1 VLLQDVRYAIRSL
14 WHAKGFA
21 TVAIVC
27 LGFGVGL
34 NTTIFSIV
42 DGVLLKPFPYRDP
55 DQIVNVAGTNQ
66 RSGISQSAVSFLD
79 LRDLRD
85 ANRSFSEIGAVQTR
99 SLTIAN
105 AGSEPERYVGGAVS
119 WDLFPLLG
127 IAPAIGHGFSADDD
141 RQGGGGVVLLSDA
154 VWTTRYR
161 SDPTVVGRTVL
172 INGAPTVVVGV
183 MPPGFEFPNNQK
195 LWVPLAPFAANDTRD
210 ARSLLAFARTKS
222 GVALEMASEDAA
234 AIGSRLAQQY
244 PATNESWN
252 MRLLTMRQRFIPPD
266 VTLVIWLM
274 MAGVTLVLLIACSN
288 VANLLLARAS
298 ARRREI
304 AVRTAIGAARGRVIR
319 QLLTESVVLAL
330 ASVPLGI
337 LLAEIGT
344 RLISADMPPDSVPYY
359 IHWEMDWR
367 SLGYAVLVAVVTAIA
382 FGLFPALQMT
392 RGNLHESLKEGTRGN
407 SARRSILRSTLVVIQ
422 VSLALVA
429 LVGALLFVRT
439 FQNLDGY
446 DFGFDVR
453 PLMTMRFALAGS
465 TYDPPDSKLRR
476 VEDILARVEGLGGV
490 QSAFVSNYVP
500 LSGGGG
506 GGEVVIEGRPEEHGS
521 QAQITFI
528 SVTPHY
534 LKTVGTPLVA
544 GRDFTDAEGVS
555 HTTVAL
561 VNQAMVKRFWPGGVA
576 IGRRFHM
583 RYPDEAGSWFT
594 VIGVVQN
601 SRLYGV
607 DPQNDSPAPAA
618 FVPYAYQQQYL
629 AQGLTIRVSGDPA
642 SITAAAREAI
652 HASDPNV
659 PIYQVRTM
667 DEQRRLDYWQYGLY
681 GWIFGTIGIVGMVL
695 AGVGLYGVL
704 SYSVAQRTQE
714 IGVRVA
720 LGAGRRE
727 VLMLIVGYG
736 LVLAGIGIVVGLV
749 LAPVSTWL
757 AKSLLYNVS
766 PFDPVTFIAVAAFL
780 LLIAILA
787 SWLPALRATRV
798 DPLTALRGE

>member
-1 VLLQDVRYAIRSL
+1 MLAQDVRYALRSL

-21 TVAIVC
+21 TVAMLC

-42 DGVLLKPFPYRDP
+42 DGVLLKPFPYRDS
-55 DQIVNVAGTNQ
+55 DQIVNVAGANQ
-66 RSGISQSAVSFLD
+66 KSGIAQAAISYLD
-79 LRDLRD
+79 LRDLRE
-85 ANRSFSEIGAVQTR
+85 ANRSFSEIGAVQSR

-105 AGSEPERYVGGAVS
+105 EGAEPERYLSGAVS

-127 IAPAIGHGFSADDD
+127 VAPAIGRGFSADDD
-141 RQGGGGVVLLSDA
+141 RPGGGGVVILSDA
-154 VWTTRYR
+154 VWTTRYH
-161 SDPTVVGRTVL
+161 SDPGVLGRTVL
-172 INGAPTVVVGV
+172 VNGAPTVVIGV
-183 MPPGFEFPNNQK
+183 MPPGFEFPNTQR
-195 LWVPLAPFAANDTRD
+195 LWVPLSPLVSNDPRD
-210 ARSLLAFARTKS
+210 ARSLMTFARLKP
-222 GVALEMASEDAA
+222 GVALDMAGTDVAA
-234 AIGSRLAQQY
+234 VGSRLAQQF
-244 PATNESWN
+244 PATNESWSL
-252 MRLLTMRQRFIPPD
+252 RLLTLRQRFIPPD
-266 VTLVIWLM
+266 VSLVIWLM

-304 AVRTAIGAARGRVIR
+304 AVRTAIGAARSRVIR
-319 QLLTESVVLAL
+319 QLLTESVVLSL
-330 ASVPLGI
+330 GSVPLGI

-344 RLISADMPPDSVPYY
+344 RMIAADMPADSVPYY
-359 IHWEMDWR
+359 IHWEMDLR
-367 SLGYAVLVAVVTAIA
+367 SLGYAVAVAVVTAVA

-407 SARRSILRSTLVVIQ
+407 SARRSVLRSALVVVQ

-446 DFGFDVR
+446 NFGFDVR
-453 PLMTMRFALAGS
+453 PLMTMRFALPGAP
-465 TYDPPDSKLRR
+465 YDPADSKLRR
-476 VEDILARVEGLGGV
+476 VEDIVERVEALAGV
-490 QSAFVSNYVP
+490 QGAFVSNFVP

-528 SVTPHY
+528 GVTPHF
-534 LKTVGTPLVA
+534 LKTMAMPLVA

-555 HTTVAL
+555 HSTVAL
-561 VNQAMVKRFWPGGVA
+561 VNQAMVKQFWPDGNA

-583 RYPDEAGSWFT
+583 RYPDEAGGWFT
-594 VIGVVQN
+594 VVGVVRD

-607 DPQNDSPAPAA
+607 DPQDDSPAPAA
-618 FVPYAYQQQYL
+618 FVPYAYQQLL
-629 AQGLTIRVSGDPA
+629 ANGLTIRVAGDPA
-642 SITAAAREAI
+642 SITAGARDAI
-652 HASDPNV
+652 HASDANLPL
-659 PIYQVRTM
+659 YQVRTM
-667 DEQRRLDYWQYGLY
+667 DEQRRLAYWQYGLY

-727 VLMLIVGYG
+727 VLRLVIGYG
-736 LVLAGIGIVVGLV
+736 LVLASVGILVGLV
-749 LAPVSTWL
+749 LAPISTWL

-766 PFDPVTFIAVAAFL
+766 PFDPITFIAVAAFL
-780 LLIAILA
+780 LFIAILA
-787 SWLPALRATRV
+787 SWLPAVRATRI

>member
-1 VLLQDVRYAIRSL
+1 MLLQDVRYALRSL

-21 TVAIVC
+21 TVAILC

-55 DQIVNVAGTNQ
+55 DQIVNLTATNQ
-66 RSGISQSAVSFLD
+66 RSGISEASMSFLD
-79 LRDLRD
+79 LRDLRE
-85 ANRSFSEIGAVQTR
+85 ANRSFSEIGAVQGR

-105 AGSEPERYVGGAVS
+105 AGSEPERYLGGAVS

-127 IAPAIGHGFSADDD
+127 IAPALGRGFSAEDD
-141 RQGGGGVVLLSDA
+141 RPGGGGVVLLSNA
-154 VWTTRYR
+154 VWATRYK
-161 SDPTVVGRTVL
+161 SDPDVLGRTVL
-172 INGAPTVVVGV
+172 VNGAPSVVIGV

-195 LWVPLAPFAANDTRD
+195 VWVPLAPLASNDARD
-210 ARSLLAFARTKS
+210 ARSLLVFARLAP
-222 GVALEMASEDAA
+222 GVTLDLASTDAA

-244 PATNESWN
+244 PQTDEGWSV
-252 MRLLTMRQRFIPPD
+252 RLLTMRERFIPPD
-266 VTLVIWLM
+266 VSLVIWLM

-304 AVRTAIGAARGRVIR
+304 AVRTAIGAARGRVVR
-319 QLLTESVVLAL
+319 QLLTESVVLSL
-330 ASVPLGI
+330 ASVPLGVV
-337 LLAEIGT
+337 LAEIGT
-344 RLISADMPPDSVPYY
+344 RMIAADMPADQVPYY
-359 IHWEMDWR
+359 IHWEMDLR
-367 SLGYAVLVAVVTAIA
+367 SLGYAVLVAVVTAVV

-407 SARRSILRSTLVVIQ
+407 SARRSVLRSTLVVIQ

-453 PLMTMRFALAGS
+453 PLMTMRFALPGA
-465 TYDPPDSKLRR
+465 TYDPADSKLRR
-476 VEDILARVEGLGGV
+476 ADDIVSRVEALAGV
-490 QSAFVSNYVP
+490 QAAFVSNYVP

-528 SVTPHY
+528 GVTPHY

-544 GRDFTDAEGVS
+544 GRDFTDAEGLS
-555 HTTVAL
+555 HSTVAL
-561 VNQAMVKRFWPGGVA
+561 VNQAMVKRFWPDGVA

-583 RYPDEAGSWFT
+583 HYPDEAGGWFT
-594 VIGVVQN
+594 VIGVVRD

-618 FVPYAYQQQYL
+618 FVPYAYQQLL
-629 AQGLTIRVSGDPA
+629 ANGLTIRVSGDPA
-642 SITAAAREAI
+642 SITAAARDAI

-681 GWIFGTIGIVGMVL
+681 GWIFGTIGVVGMVL

-727 VLMLIVGYG
+727 VLSLVIGYG
-736 LVLAGIGIVVGLV
+736 LLLAGVGIVVGLV

-766 PFDPVTFIAVAAFL
+766 PFDPLTFLAVAAFL
-780 LLIAILA
+780 LIVAIIA

-798 DPLTALRGE
+798 DPLRALRGE

>member
-1 VLLQDVRYAIRSL
+1 MPFQDSRYALRSL

-21 TVAIVC
+21 TVAILC

-42 DGVLLKPFPYRDP
+42 DGVLLKPFPYHDP

-66 RSGISQSAVSFLD
+66 RSGISQAAVSYLD
-79 LRDLRD
+79 LRDLRE
-85 ANRSFSEIGAVQTR
+85 ANRSFTEIGAVQTR

-105 AGSEPERYVGGAVS
+105 AGAEPERYVGGAVS

-141 RQGGGGVVLLSDA
+141 RPGGGGVVLLSDA
-154 VWTTRYR
+154 VWTTRYH
-161 SDPTVVGRTVL
+161 SDSGVVGRTVL
-172 INGAPTVVVGV
+172 INGVPTVVVGV

-195 LWVPLAPFAANDTRD
+195 LWVPLSPFASTDARD
-210 ARSLLAFARTKS
+210 ARSLLAFARMKP
-222 GVALEMASEDAA
+222 GVTVEMASEDAA
-234 AIGSRLAQQY
+234 AIGSRLGQQY

-252 MRLLTMRQRFIPPD
+252 LRLLTMRQRFIPPD

-319 QLLTESVVLAL
+319 QLLTESLVLAL

-344 RLISADMPPDSVPYY
+344 RLIAADMPPDSVPYY

-367 SLGYAVLVAVVTAIA
+367 SLGYAVLVAVVTAVV

-407 SARRSILRSTLVVIQ
+407 SARRSVLRSTLVVIQ

-453 PLMTMRFALAGS
+453 PLMTMRFALPGA
-465 TYDPPDSKLRR
+465 TYDPTDAKLRR
-476 VEDILARVEGLGGV
+476 VEDILARVEGLSGV

-521 QAQITFI
+521 QAQITLI
-528 SVTPHY
+528 GVTPHY

-555 HTTVAL
+555 HTTAAL
-561 VNQAMVKRFWPGGVA
+561 VNQAMVKRFWPDGVA

-583 RYPDEAGSWFT
+583 RSPDEAGSWFT
-594 VIGVVQN
+594 VIGVVRD

-618 FVPYAYQQQYL
+618 FVPYAYQQFL
-629 AQGLTIRVSGDPA
+629 ANGLTIRVSGDPA
-642 SITAAAREAI
+642 SITPAAREAI

-727 VLMLIVGYG
+727 VLTLIIGYG

-766 PFDPVTFIAVAAFL
+766 PFDPLTFTAVAAFL
-780 LLIAILA
+780 VLVAILA
-787 SWLPALRATRV
+787 SWLPAIRATRV

>member
-1 VLLQDVRYAIRSL
+1 MLLQDVRYALRSL

-21 TVAIVC
+21 TVAILC

-55 DQIVNVAGTNQ
+55 DQIVNLTATNQ
-66 RSGISQSAVSFLD
+66 RSGISEASMSFLD
-79 LRDLRD
+79 LRDVRE
-85 ANRSFSEIGAVQTR
+85 ANRSFSEIGAVQGR

-105 AGSEPERYVGGAVS
+105 AGSEPERYLGGAVS

-127 IAPAIGHGFSADDD
+127 IAPALGRGFSAEDD
-141 RQGGGGVVLLSDA
+141 RPGGGGVVLLSNA
-154 VWTTRYR
+154 VWATRYK
-161 SDPTVVGRTVL
+161 SDPDVLGRTVL
-172 INGAPTVVVGV
+172 VNGAPSVVIGV

-195 LWVPLAPFAANDTRD
+195 VWVPLAPLASNDARD
-210 ARSLLAFARTKS
+210 ARSLLVFARLAP
-222 GVALEMASEDAA
+222 GVTLDLASTDAA

-244 PATNESWN
+244 PQTDEGWSV
-252 MRLLTMRQRFIPPD
+252 RLLTMRERFIPPD
-266 VTLVIWLM
+266 VSLVIWLM

-304 AVRTAIGAARGRVIR
+304 AVRTAIGAARGRVVR
-319 QLLTESVVLAL
+319 QLLTESVVLSL
-330 ASVPLGI
+330 ASVPLGVV
-337 LLAEIGT
+337 LAEIGT
-344 RLISADMPPDSVPYY
+344 RMIAADMPADQVPYY
-359 IHWEMDWR
+359 IHWEMDLR
-367 SLGYAVLVAVVTAIA
+367 SLGYAVLVAVVTAVV

-407 SARRSILRSTLVVIQ
+407 SARRSVLRSTLVVIQ

-453 PLMTMRFALAGS
+453 PLMTMRFALPGA
-465 TYDPPDSKLRR
+465 TYDPADSKLRR
-476 VEDILARVEGLGGV
+476 ADDIVSRVEALAGV
-490 QSAFVSNYVP
+490 QAAFVSNYVP

-506 GGEVVIEGRPEEHGS
+506 GGEVVIEGRPEEHGL

-528 SVTPHY
+528 GVTPHY

-544 GRDFTDAEGVS
+544 GRDFTDAEGLS
-555 HTTVAL
+555 HSTVAL
-561 VNQAMVKRFWPGGVA
+561 VNQAMVKRFWPDGVA

-583 RYPDEAGSWFT
+583 HYPDEAGGWFT
-594 VIGVVQN
+594 VIGVVRD

-618 FVPYAYQQQYL
+618 FVPYAYQQLL
-629 AQGLTIRVSGDPA
+629 ANGLTIRVSGDPA
-642 SITAAAREAI
+642 SITAAARDAI

-681 GWIFGTIGIVGMVL
+681 GWIFGTIGVVGMVL

-727 VLMLIVGYG
+727 VLSLVIGYG
-736 LVLAGIGIVVGLV
+736 LLLAGVGIVVGLV

-766 PFDPVTFIAVAAFL
+766 PFDPLTFLAVAAFL
-780 LLIAILA
+780 LIVAIIA

-798 DPLTALRGE
+798 DPLRALRGE

>member
-1 VLLQDVRYAIRSL
+1 
-14 WHAKGFA
+14 
-21 TVAIVC
+21 
-27 LGFGVGL
+27 
-34 NTTIFSIV
+34 
-42 DGVLLKPFPYRDP
+42 
-55 DQIVNVAGTNQ
+55 
-66 RSGISQSAVSFLD
+66 
-79 LRDLRD
+79 
-85 ANRSFSEIGAVQTR
+85 
-99 SLTIAN
+99 
-105 AGSEPERYVGGAVS
+105 
-119 WDLFPLLG
+119 
-127 IAPAIGHGFSADDD
+127 
-141 RQGGGGVVLLSDA
+141 
-154 VWTTRYR
+154 
-161 SDPTVVGRTVL
+161 
-172 INGAPTVVVGV
+172 
-183 MPPGFEFPNNQK
+183 
-195 LWVPLAPFAANDTRD
+195 
-210 ARSLLAFARTKS
+210 
-222 GVALEMASEDAA
+222 MASEDAG

-337 LLAEIGT
+337 MLAEIGT
-344 RLISADMPPDSVPYY
+344 RLIAADMPPDSVPYY

-367 SLGYAVLVAVVTAIA
+367 SLGYAVLVAVVTAGA

-407 SARRSILRSTLVVIQ
+407 SARRSVLRSTLVVIQ

-453 PLMTMRFALAGS
+453 PLMTMRFALAGAA
-465 TYDPPDSKLRR
+465 YDPTDAKLRR
-476 VEDILARVEGLGGV
+476 VEDILARVEGLAGV

-555 HTTVAL
+555 HTTVAIA
-561 VNQAMVKRFWPGGVA
+561 NQAMVKRFWPDGVA

-583 RYPDEAGSWFT
+583 RYPDEGGSWFT
-594 VIGVVQN
+594 VIGVVHD

-607 DPQNDSPAPAA
+607 DPQNDAPAPAA
-618 FVPYAYQQQYL
+618 FVPYAYQQQFL

-642 SITAAAREAI
+642 SITAPAREAI

-727 VLMLIVGYG
+727 VMTLIVGYG
-736 LVLAGIGIVVGLV
+736 LILAGIGIVVGLV

-766 PFDPVTFIAVAAFL
+766 PFDPLTFIAVAAFL
-780 LLIAILA
+780 VLVAIVA
-787 SWLPALRATRV
+787 SWLPAIRATRV